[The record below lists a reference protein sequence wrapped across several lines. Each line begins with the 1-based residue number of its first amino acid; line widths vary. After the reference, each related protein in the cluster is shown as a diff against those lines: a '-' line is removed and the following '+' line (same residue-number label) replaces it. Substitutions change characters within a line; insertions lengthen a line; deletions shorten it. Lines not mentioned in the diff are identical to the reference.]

1 VQTQQPF
8 ILGEL
13 SEVHE
18 LAVFDMLKYEKGRFT
33 EFTRKERNPIE

>member
-1 VQTQQPF
+1 VQNQQPF

-18 LAVFDMLKYEKGRFT
+18 LAVFDMKRAVLQNLREN
-33 EFTRKERNPIE
+33 KETLQSE

>member
-18 LAVFDMLKYEKGRFT
+18 LAVFDMHEYEKGRIT